1 LKSIRELTYK
11 LPKILPDGA
20 LYAGQW
26 NDQTHLIEGM
36 GIRVD
41 PNGSIYEGFFKDGKA
56 NGYGRYISHNK
67 H

>member
-1 LKSIRELTYK
+1 
-11 LPKILPDGA
+11 
-20 LYAGQW
+20 
-26 NDQTHLIEGM
+26 M

-67 H
+67 HEIYTGEWDKDHKQGYGD